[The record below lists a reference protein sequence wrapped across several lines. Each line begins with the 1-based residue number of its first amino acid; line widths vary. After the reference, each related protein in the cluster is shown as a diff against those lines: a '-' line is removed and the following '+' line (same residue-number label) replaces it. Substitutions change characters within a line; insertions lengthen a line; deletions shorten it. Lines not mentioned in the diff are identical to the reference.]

1 MNAKLSLP
9 VVIVLL
15 LFVMSLAY
23 VAGMKKARKQ
33 TLAEQYEGQMGLA
46 VRLYDWNE
54 AGLQEKVQS
63 TLGLMIFANSQE
75 YQRIAPDWAK
85 TNQTRVY
92 LRALE
97 LSKKLS
103 TNFVTLDAAM
113 NSAGLTNVTVTID
126 HK

>member
-1 MNAKLSLP
+1 MNVKLSLP
-9 VVIVLL
+9 VVLILL
-15 LFVMSLAY
+15 LLVASLAY
-23 VAGMKKARKQ
+23 VAGMRKARKQ
-33 TLAEQYEGQMGLA
+33 TLAEQYEGQMGVA

-54 AGLQEKVQS
+54 AGLPEKVQS
-63 TLGLMIFANSQE
+63 TLGLMVFANSQE
-75 YQRIAPDWAK
+75 YQRLAPASAK

-92 LRALE
+92 LKALE

>member
-1 MNAKLSLP
+1 MNVKLSLP
-9 VVIVLL
+9 VVLILL
-15 LFVMSLAY
+15 LLVASLAY
-23 VAGMKKARKQ
+23 VAGMRKARKQ
-33 TLAEQYEGQMGLA
+33 TLAEQYEGQMGVA

-54 AGLQEKVQS
+54 AGLPEKVQS
-63 TLGLMIFANSQE
+63 TLGLMVFANSQE
-75 YQRIAPDWAK
+75 YQRLAPASAK

-113 NSAGLTNVTVTID
+113 NSAGVTNVTVTID
-126 HK
+126 HE

>member
-1 MNAKLSLP
+1 MNVKLSLP
-9 VVIVLL
+9 LVIVAV
-15 LFVMSLAY
+15 LFVGSLAY

-54 AGLQEKVQS
+54 AGLREKVKS
-63 TLGLMIFANSQE
+63 TLGIMVYANSQE
-75 YQRIAPDWAK
+75 YQRLAPVWAK

-92 LRALE
+92 LRAVE
-97 LSKKLS
+97 LSQKLS
-103 TNFVTLDAAM
+103 TNFVTLDAAL

-126 HK
+126 GK